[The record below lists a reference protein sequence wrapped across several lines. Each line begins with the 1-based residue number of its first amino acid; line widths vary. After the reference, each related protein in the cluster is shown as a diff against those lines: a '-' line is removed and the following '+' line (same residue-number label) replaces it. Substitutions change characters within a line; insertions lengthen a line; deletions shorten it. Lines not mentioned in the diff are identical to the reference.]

1 LALNLYD
8 PVALKSLQRKAERER
23 ERKQEQ
29 NQSQNKTNFPGENE
43 LSKGV
48 VLNLP
53 KALTLSIKLSLPI
66 LYYNCNSATLAIYNV
81 NICAF

>member
-1 LALNLYD
+1 MALNLYD

-53 KALTLSIKLSLPI
+53 KALTLSIKLFLTTAVVVANFITAQRSSGVPF
-66 LYYNCNSATLAIYNV
+66 C
-81 NICAF
+81 